1 MTGHVRKRGK
11 SWTVIYDEG
20 HDEDGKRVQRW
31 KGGFATRKAAQVFLA
46 ETLSDLGDGSYVQP
60 SKTLLGDYL
69 AEWLEGLGDELA
81 PLTRSTY
88 SAVVRTHI
96 CSRPWLA
103 RKSLQAVT
111 GADVRRLESEQQGSS
126 AATRTLTRAVLSRA
140 LTDAVAIGKLMRNPA
155 AQIKRRGR
163 RAQANGTEPNA
174 KAWTTRELA
183 RFLEHV
189 DDDRLYALWRLGAM
203 TGMRRGELLGLKW
216 ERLDLD
222 GARLAVEEQLLPTRG
237 GVTFGPPKSTRSRRK
252 VALDTETVE
261 TLRAHRETQLLER
274 ALAGDAYVDQD
285 LVFADELG
293 RPIQPERLTQ
303 AFRRHRKAAG
313 IPVGT
318 LHTLRHTHAT
328 DLLSNGVPVHVAA
341 ARIGDRAETILKV
354 YAHLLPQSDE
364 QAARDAAARISLAR

>member
-1 MTGHVRKRGK
+1 MDSFTATPFSIGRRK
-11 SWTVIYDEG
+11 VFFEG
-20 HDEDGKRVQRW
+20 DALELAFLERRP
-31 KGGFATRKAAQVFLA
+31 AA
-46 ETLSDLGDGSYVQP
+46 
-60 SKTLLGDYL
+60 LLGDYL

-189 DDDRLYALWRLGAM
+189 DDDRLYALSG
-203 TGMRRGELLGLKW
+203 GS
-216 ERLDLD
+216 
-222 GARLAVEEQLLPTRG
+222 AR
-237 GVTFGPPKSTRSRRK
+237 
-252 VALDTETVE
+252 
-261 TLRAHRETQLLER
+261 
-274 ALAGDAYVDQD
+274 
-285 LVFADELG
+285 
-293 RPIQPERLTQ
+293 
-303 AFRRHRKAAG
+303 
-313 IPVGT
+313 
-318 LHTLRHTHAT
+318 
-328 DLLSNGVPVHVAA
+328 
-341 ARIGDRAETILKV
+341 
-354 YAHLLPQSDE
+354 
-364 QAARDAAARISLAR
+364 

>member
-1 MTGHVRKRGK
+1 
-11 SWTVIYDEG
+11 
-20 HDEDGKRVQRW
+20 
-31 KGGFATRKAAQVFLA
+31 
-46 ETLSDLGDGSYVQP
+46 
-60 SKTLLGDYL
+60 
-69 AEWLEGLGDELA
+69 
-81 PLTRSTY
+81 
-88 SAVVRTHI
+88 
-96 CSRPWLA
+96 
-103 RKSLQAVT
+103 
-111 GADVRRLESEQQGSS
+111 
-126 AATRTLTRAVLSRA
+126 
-140 LTDAVAIGKLMRNPA
+140 
-155 AQIKRRGR
+155 
-163 RAQANGTEPNA
+163 
-174 KAWTTRELA
+174 
-183 RFLEHV
+183 
-189 DDDRLYALWRLGAM
+189 M

-285 LVFADELG
+285 LVFAERARPADPAGTSHAGVQAPPEGG
-293 RPIQPERLTQ
+293 RDS
-303 AFRRHRKAAG
+303 
-313 IPVGT
+313 VGT